1 MRSRTMSA
9 MLSFVLL
16 ASPAVARAQNLATSP
31 ADRPSPVETSTGW
44 KPADAHITATHSDT
58 THRGIAGAPMTGL
71 RVGAHHLS
79 SPSATTTTVATPQRA
94 GLGQPAAM
102 MVVGLAG
109 LVAGAIIG
117 GDPGTI
123 IMVGGAVVGLI
134 GLWQYLQ

>member
-1 MRSRTMSA
+1 MRSRTTLA
-9 MLSFVLL
+9 MLSFALL
-16 ASPAVARAQNLATSP
+16 ASPAVARAQNAVASPTESPSP
-31 ADRPSPVETSTGW
+31 AVAPTAELTPVSAQLQATRS
-44 KPADAHITATHSDT
+44 DSAHSV
-58 THRGIAGAPMTGL
+58 AGASVTGL

-79 SPSATTTTVATPQRA
+79 STTAKSVAAPQHA

-109 LVAGAIIG
+109 LIAGAIIG
-117 GDPGTI
+117 DTPGTI